1 MKTVSRIWYPGSAY
15 ANPEWIDYLK
25 KTFPGLWYYSDTQDF
40 EWDAEFAPLNS
51 KRLKHD
57 TFDTN
62 PRLIN
67 TAFDILIIS
76 FHPGLK
82 TPQCVFDS
90 KILEVYNPKVFLYAN
105 EWDISKTSECIS
117 EGELFAEKSPY
128 ILERID
134 VLPKL
139 NRLYSI
145 YTRNTP

>member
-1 MKTVSRIWYPGSAY
+1 MKPVSRIWYPGSAY
-15 ANPEWIDYLK
+15 ANPEWIVYLK
-25 KTFPGLWYYSDTQDF
+25 NTFPGLWYYSDTQDF
-40 EWDAEFAPLNS
+40 EWDIECAPLNS
-51 KRLKHD
+51 KRLTHD

-62 PRLIN
+62 PRITN
-67 TAFDILIIS
+67 RAFDILIIS

-105 EWDISKTSECIS
+105 EWDISKTSVCIS

-128 ILERID
+128 ILERIE